1 MLAGLDVV
9 ALETLELSY
18 APPFGSARDPVNY
31 AGMIAADTLRGDTV
45 PVYADEIPADALLLD
60 VREPGGVPD
69 RGPSGRQ
76 AKARDTL
83 QGGVSADKLGDNRAC
98 GTAAPASASRKTLA
112 RAGNLHEEGRLSQVR

>member
-76 AKARDTL
+76 AKARGTL
-83 QGGVSADKLGDNRAC
+83 QGGIRPISSEIIGLAERLRRRQ
-98 GTAAPASASRKTLA
+98 PAEKR
-112 RAGNLHEEGRLSQVR
+112 